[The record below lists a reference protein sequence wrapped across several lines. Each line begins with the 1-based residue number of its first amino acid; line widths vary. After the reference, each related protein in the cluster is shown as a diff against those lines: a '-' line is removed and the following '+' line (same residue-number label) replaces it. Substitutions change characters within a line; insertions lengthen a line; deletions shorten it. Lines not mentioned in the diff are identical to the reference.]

1 MTKQTKQ
8 MAQLQKHS
16 SLQLSKTKQED
27 TMNLK
32 RKKLKKKKSRF
43 ATLKPT
49 HMEQGSE
56 DSSQSQVSIKKVK
69 KLKMKKLKTF
79 TSS

>member
-1 MTKQTKQ
+1 
-8 MAQLQKHS
+8 
-16 SLQLSKTKQED
+16 
-27 TMNLK
+27 MNLK

-79 TSS
+79 TSSWLRIVEFGICEVFWYYNKKN